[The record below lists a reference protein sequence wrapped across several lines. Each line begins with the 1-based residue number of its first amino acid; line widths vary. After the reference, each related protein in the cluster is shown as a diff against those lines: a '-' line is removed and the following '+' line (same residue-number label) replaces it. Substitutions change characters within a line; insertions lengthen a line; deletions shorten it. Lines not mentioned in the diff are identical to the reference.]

1 MNTFNTD
8 SQIAVRMRRVGDP
21 ERIHVLP
28 RHFGRIMLLVEN
40 SVYFWAGRLSSDYR
54 GGFWTFY
61 EFGRGGFY
69 MAPDSESF
77 RVEVEG
83 NGFEGTL
90 SGDAFGITC
99 CLFAFSHLSF
109 AVDHEALGRH
119 YALLR
124 EFACEHA
131 EARLIAQAID

>member
-1 MNTFNTD
+1 MNTLDTN
-8 SQIAVRMRRVGDP
+8 SQIAVRMRRVDDP
-21 ERIHVLP
+21 DRIRVLP

-40 SVYFWAGRLSSDYR
+40 SVYFWAGKLSSDYR

-77 RVEVEG
+77 RVQVEG

-119 YALLR
+119 YLLLR

-131 EARLIAQAID
+131 EAGRIAQAID